1 MNQRVHKTKIQLRF
15 SDIDMLRHVNNAKF
29 ATFMET
35 ARMQYYRDLVPQQ
48 HDWNEI
54 GLIIARLESD
64 FKIPV
69 FLNDDFYVETW
80 VSAIGS
86 KSVTFDYRFMVDT
99 DTGSII
105 KATGK
110 SVVVCFHYKQETSI
124 PVPQLWKDKINEFQ
138 GSNF

>member
-1 MNQRVHKTKIQLRF
+1 MNIRVHKTKIQLRF

-48 HDWNEI
+48 YDWNEI
-54 GLIIARLESD
+54 GLIIARLEFD

-99 DTGSII
+99 DTGSIV

-138 GSNF
+138 STNL